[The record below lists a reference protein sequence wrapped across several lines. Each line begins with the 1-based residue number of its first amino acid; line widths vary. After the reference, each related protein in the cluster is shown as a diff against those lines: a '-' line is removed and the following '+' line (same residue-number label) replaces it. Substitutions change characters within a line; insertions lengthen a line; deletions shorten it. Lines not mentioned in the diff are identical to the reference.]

1 VDVRSFFLFRRE
13 AKPNLTI
20 KESPVRSSAAKSSL
34 LPKHALLRIDG
45 DAVEVRVKLNPR
57 ARRLI
62 VKVHPITGEVCVVA
76 PSRAG
81 LARALDF
88 AARQGPWIAAQRAH
102 VPSPVWLGPGITL
115 PFRGKDHPVRRAE
128 KAAAPVW
135 LADGVLHVC
144 GRAEHAPR
152 RLLDFLKR
160 EARKALET
168 RCAEYGPILNVRPS
182 RITVRDTASRWGSC
196 SAARGLSFSWRLILA
211 PEFVLDYVAAHEVA
225 HLKEMNHG
233 PRFWSHVE
241 KLVGDPRKARKW
253 LREHGPA
260 LQRYTIRD

>member
-1 VDVRSFFLFRRE
+1 VL
-13 AKPNLTI
+13 
-20 KESPVRSSAAKSSL
+20 
-34 LPKHALLRIDG
+34 
-45 DAVEVRVKLNPR
+45 
-57 ARRLI
+57 
-62 VKVHPITGEVCVVA
+62 
-76 PSRAG
+76 
-81 LARALDF
+81 
-88 AARQGPWIAAQRAH
+88 
-102 VPSPVWLGPGITL
+102 LGPGITL

-135 LADGVLHVC
+135 LADGVLHVG

-160 EARKALET
+160 EARKALEA
-168 RCAEYGPILNVRPS
+168 RCAEYGPLLGVRHS
-182 RITVRDTASRWGSC
+182 RLTVRDTASRWGSC

-211 PEFVLDYVAAHEVA
+211 PEFVLDYVAAHEMA

-233 PRFWSHVE
+233 PRFWNHVE